1 MHTIVALDLETTG
14 LHPENDAIIEIGAV
28 RFNGPQIEDEWTSLI
43 NPGRPI
49 PQAIT
54 QMTGIAYEMVAGAP
68 FIGDIYDE
76 FVDFVGDAPVLGHNV
91 SFDAAFL
98 RRQGAFAGNP
108 LIDTF
113 EMAAVLLPS
122 AERYAL
128 GVLGK
133 ALDLPDVTSSRQHG
147 AHSAL
152 YDARLCHQLYLRL
165 YEMAEHLPME
175 ILGEIVRLS
184 EGVDWDGRWAFEQAY
199 FNLLDQPLR
208 RTDGKTHR
216 VSDLSYAPL
225 FSREGKPPAQAP
237 LQPAQQVQPLDDEET
252 AAVLQP
258 GGLFSRHFAQ
268 FEHRP
273 EQVEMLR
280 SVTRALSEG
289 RHLLVEAGTGIGKSI
304 AYLVPAAL
312 HALHNQQRVVISTNT
327 INLQEQLIS
336 KDIPDVERALG
347 LNLWAAVL
355 KGRANYI
362 CPRRLKALM
371 RAGVQTADQVRV
383 MAKVLVWLQESRSG
397 DRSELTMSRPGEN
410 QVWAHISAEDEGC
423 TADNCIKYS
432 GGTCPFY
439 RAHLAAQSAHLLI
452 VNHALLLSDVATG
465 NRVLPEYDYLIVDEG
480 HHLEGAST
488 NALSYQVTQGD
499 VERLLHELGGA
510 KSGLLGRLL
519 LLTRRVIPPDT
530 YAALEH
536 LVEGISAQ
544 AFRFEQ
550 LNNQFFVLLGH
561 FCYEQRQGKMMGPY
575 AQQERILP
583 ATRTLP
589 AWMDV
594 EVAWDEAER
603 AFKAMLDDVAQ
614 IIQAVNKLTGQEIEE
629 LDDLSTSLVDLF
641 RRLDL
646 TYNQLHAFVFKPA
659 VDQIYWVEILPN
671 GKRLTIQAA
680 PLHIGSLMERYL
692 WYAKTSV
699 IVTSATLTAGGE
711 FDYIRQQLNAFDA
724 EELALGSP
732 YDFENAALLY
742 LVNDIPEPNEQGY
755 QKAVERGLVQL
766 CRAVGGK
773 TLVLFTAYTQLRSTA
788 QAISPALNKAGI
800 TVLEQ
805 GEGASRHALLE
816 TFRASKGAV
825 LLGTRSFWEG
835 VDVPGEALSVLVIA
849 KLPFAVPSDPIV
861 AARAETYDD
870 PFNQFQLPE
879 AVLQFRQGF
888 GRLIRSHS
896 DRGVVAVFDRRVLTK
911 QYGKAFIAS
920 LPPCTKR
927 AAPLADLPAAAAQWL
942 NL

>member
-14 LHPENDAIIEIGAV
+14 LHAENDAIIEIGAV
-28 RFNGPQIEDEWTSLI
+28 RFNGNQIEEEWTSLV

-68 FIGDIYDE
+68 FLDDVYDE
-76 FVDFVGDAPVLGHNV
+76 FLAFVGESPVLGHNV
-91 SFDAAFL
+91 GFDASFL
-98 RRQGAFAGNP
+98 RRHGGFMSNP
-108 LIDTF
+108 LVDTF

-133 ALDLPDVTSSRQHG
+133 ILDLPDVTSSRQHG

-152 YDARLCHQLYLRL
+152 YDARLCHLLFLRL
-165 YEMAEHLPME
+165 FEMAKQLPVDL
-175 ILGEIVRLS
+175 LGEIVRLS

-199 FNLLDQPLR
+199 FTLLDQPLHASAAKKR
-208 RTDGKTHR
+208 R
-216 VSDLSYAPL
+216 VSDLSFAPL
-225 FSREGKPPAQAP
+225 FNKDGKPAALPS
-237 LQPAQQVQPLDDEET
+237 LQPAQQVQPLDAEET

-258 GGLFSRHFAQ
+258 GGLFSHHFSQ

-336 KDIPDVERALG
+336 KDIPDVEKALG

-371 RAGVQTADQVRV
+371 RSGLQTADQVRV
-383 MAKVLVWLQESRSG
+383 VAKVLVWLQNSRSG
-397 DRSELTMSRPGEN
+397 DRNELTMSRPGEN

-423 TADNCIKYS
+423 SADNCIKYS
-432 GGTCPFY
+432 GGTCPFH

-480 HHLEGAST
+480 HHLEEAST
-488 NALSYQVTQGD
+488 NALSYQITQAD
-499 VERLLHELGGA
+499 IERLLHELGGV

-519 LLTRRVIPPDT
+519 LLTRRVISPET
-530 YAALEH
+530 YAGLEH
-536 LVEGISAQ
+536 LMEHVSTL

-583 ATRTLP
+583 STRTLP

-594 EVAWDEAER
+594 EVSWDEAEQSY
-603 AFKAMLDDVAQ
+603 KALLEDVNQ
-614 IIQAVNKLTGQEIEE
+614 LVQQASKLADQEIEE
-629 LDDLSTSLVDLF
+629 MSDLSGSLADLY

-646 TYNQLHAFVFKPA
+646 TFQQMHAIVFKPA

-699 IVTSATLTAGGE
+699 IVTSATLTTGGE

-732 YDFENAALLY
+732 YDFENSALLY

-755 QKAVERGLVQL
+755 QKAVERGLIQL
-766 CRAVGGK
+766 CRTVGGK

-788 QAISPALNKAGI
+788 QAITPVLNKAGI
-800 TVLEQ
+800 TILEQ

-835 VDVPGEALSVLVIA
+835 VDVPGDALSVLVMT

-861 AARAETYDD
+861 AARAETFDD
-870 PFNQFQLPE
+870 PFSQFQLPE

-927 AAPLADLPAAAAQWL
+927 AGPLADLAGAAAQWL